1 MVFTFIRSKP
11 VKNARKTGSMTIKG
25 KVPSNI
31 NKAKGVKSIEFI
43 NPKLEEFPPAKIL
56 KHKDTLERLVISTN
70 LPIKYN
76 VSIMNELKKL
86 KTLVIWGTP
95 GSGLKPLPN
104 LPDLETLYVVGTS
117 IYSARSDLSNFSV
130 YKKLKRLSLVSIVI
144 GTLRMTSFPDSITT
158 LKDLEHLDLYSN
170 YLSRI
175 PPEIK
180 NLTKLKYLNLSE
192 NSLNPKD
199 FPKPVCE
206 LHNLE
211 ELKTFLINNIPP
223 DIIKMKK
230 LRELTVEIE
239 KGKRIN
245 IHQNILNMSGLKI
258 YVKENTGV
266 VSTDNRLNLKFN
278 RPIGPMS
285 VNDFYE
291 RYGKKERVFK
301 FKMNKNT
308 SFIGSNILNSS
319 MKNISPNKR
328 YFILP
333 PNTPNSNSFLVKR
346 VINKNALNKCEGK
359 CPFTR
364 VRFTNNNLRH
374 LNKNVILNYF
384 KNRLKNSKNVNR
396 DVQNFKKNKPSNI
409 TNEEINKIV
418 NNLKIDK

>member
-1 MVFTFIRSKP
+1 MVFGFRSKP
-11 VKNARKTGSMTIKG
+11 VKNAKKTGNMRITG

-56 KHKDTLERLVISTN
+56 KHKDTLERLVIDTN
-70 LPIKYN
+70 IPIKYN
-76 VSIMNELKKL
+76 SSRLNELKQL
-86 KTLVIWGTP
+86 KTLIIWGTP
-95 GSGLKPLPN
+95 GSGLQPLPN
-104 LPDLETLYVVGTS
+104 LPDLETLDIFKTP
-117 IYSARSDLSNFSV
+117 IYSARPDLSNFSV
-130 YKKLKRLSLVSIVI
+130 YKKLKRLSLVSIII

-158 LKDLEHLDLYSN
+158 LTNLEHLNLRSN
-170 YLSRI
+170 YLTRI

-180 NLTKLKYLNLSE
+180 KLTKLKYLYLSE
-192 NSLNPKD
+192 NSIVPKE

-211 ELKTFLINNIPP
+211 VLTTFLINNIPS

-230 LRELTVEIE
+230 LYELRVEIE
-239 KGKRIN
+239 SDKRIN
-245 IHQNILNMSGLKI
+245 IHPNILKMSGLKI
-258 YVKENTGV
+258 YVKETTG
-266 VSTDNRLNLKFN
+266 SHITNNLIHLKFKKT
-278 RPIGPMS
+278 IGPMS

-333 PNTPNSNSFLVKR
+333 HNTPNSNSFLVKR

-364 VRFTNNNLRH
+364 VRFTSNNIRH

-418 NNLKIDK
+418 NNLQS